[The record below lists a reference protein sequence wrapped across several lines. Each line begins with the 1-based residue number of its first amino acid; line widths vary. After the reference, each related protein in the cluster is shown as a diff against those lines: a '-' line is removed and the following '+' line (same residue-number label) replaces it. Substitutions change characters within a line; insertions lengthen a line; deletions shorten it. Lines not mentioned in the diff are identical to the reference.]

1 MNLFASPQLLERPQ
15 SGWKPSIFRQR
26 IGFYTTSLLLS
37 MAWVWMAGKD
47 VPWDAVHYHLYAG
60 YSVFHDRLAIDYFP
74 AGAQTYLTPYS
85 HAPLYLMVQAGWS
98 SLTIGMAFTC
108 MHASALWL
116 TWELA
121 RSVSQ
126 DVSGSSPAVV
136 TWGAGALAL
145 ANPVF
150 LQELGS
156 SFNDITTGAIVLA
169 GYLALVQAFKSRS
182 FRMVALGGL
191 LLGVASALKMTN
203 AVFALVPALPL
214 VLGCAE
220 GARARWRNLLLFAL
234 CACAA
239 LMLVGG
245 PWAWALWQTFGN
257 PVFPML
263 DNFFNPPS
271 LAGGATVAT
280 TPASSISALMRTL
293 DAVRDPRFLP
303 SSFAE
308 ALMRPFDM
316 LATRRS
322 IHTETMAADA
332 RYAAL
337 TLLPALWLVV
347 ATWRRRNAG
356 GISERASG
364 RGWAC
369 LTISFAIAWAL
380 WLLISGNSRYFLP
393 MGCVAA
399 VVLAVGMYKALAG
412 IPRAQGWGLAIVLG
426 MQVVLLLNAADFRWN
441 AQPWDGPWVQATIP
455 TRFRAQPFL
464 YLSMD
469 SQSQSLLLPD
479 LAEGSALI
487 GMGPDVD
494 PESVGGQH
502 VRKLIDANGSR
513 LRMLKL
519 VKAFEL
525 DGQPIAP
532 SAATFDYPLRRL
544 GLRVDASDC
553 TYLRYRGNPDVIERE
568 GQRSG
573 PRDQVYIYTCRLV
586 AGGALSEVELAG
598 KRLADLV
605 LSRVEDAC
613 PEVFGARRA
622 SSVRNGTIWRRN
634 YPDLAT
640 WVNDDGWVRFADLL
654 RGGGDIS
661 GLGSRDEWLTSPPKL
676 KCWRAGGRVYV
687 ERADSCSVSTGHSA
701 G

>member
-1 MNLFASPQLLERPQ
+1 MNPLASPRLLERAR
-15 SGWKPSIFRQR
+15 SGWQPSISHQR
-26 IGFYTTSLLLS
+26 IAFYTTSLLLS

-98 SLTIGMAFTC
+98 SLAIGMAFAC
-108 MHASALWL
+108 MHAIALWL

-126 DVSGSSPAVV
+126 KADGSSPVIVAWV
-136 TWGAGALAL
+136 AAALTF

-156 SFNDITTGAIVLA
+156 SFNDITTGAVVLG
-169 GYLALVQAFKSRS
+169 GYLALVYAFKVDR

-191 LLGVASALKMTN
+191 LLGAASALKMTN
-203 AVFALVPALPL
+203 AVFALLPALPL
-214 VLGCAE
+214 VLGCAD
-220 GARARWRNLLLFAL
+220 GARARWRVLLLFSLSAS
-234 CACAA
+234 AA
-239 LMLVGG
+239 LLIVGG
-245 PWAWALWQTFGN
+245 PWAWGLWQTFGN

-263 DNFFNPPS
+263 DNVFNPPNVV
-271 LAGGATVAT
+271 GGATAVTA
-280 TPASSISALMRTL
+280 PASSLSVLMRTL

-303 SSFAE
+303 SSLAE

-316 LATRRS
+316 LAARRA

-337 TLLPALWLVV
+337 MLLPVLWLVI
-347 ATWRRRNAG
+347 AAWRRRKGG
-356 GISERASG
+356 GICKQANGRA
-364 RGWAC
+364 WAC
-369 LTISFAIAWAL
+369 LTVSFGTAWAL

-393 MGCVAA
+393 MACVAA
-399 VVLAVGMYKALAG
+399 VVLVVGIHRALAG
-412 IPRAQGWGLAIVLG
+412 MPRAQGWGLAVALG
-426 MQVVLLLNAADFRWN
+426 VQVVLLSNAADFRWN
-441 AQPWDGPWVQATIP
+441 AQPWDGPWVQATVP
-455 TRFRAQPFL
+455 TRFQTQPFL

-479 LAEGSALI
+479 LAVGSALI
-487 GMGPDVD
+487 GMGPDID
-494 PESVGGQH
+494 PESQGGQH
-502 VRKLIDANGSR
+502 VRKLIDANASR

-544 GLRVDASDC
+544 GLRVDANDC

-687 ERADSCSVSTGHSA
+687 ERADL
-701 G
+701 